1 MITDFEYEALKR
13 FRDSKDGITCKEFAE
28 IEGDGYTHRNFN
40 YLDIESYITPNYS
53 VWMNKQA
60 YILSEKGADAIVS
73 YEKCLN
79 HPHECKHTNKATGVK
94 YVIVEHRSGC
104 FCTGVYHLSYTSNIG
119 FTRVLAHATLYDC
132 KKDAEK
138 ALEEAIKN
146 SPTKYQNPKDYEF
159 SIEEVELTVKVQLPK
174 TYVCKDC
181 GKVLPIK
188 DYYIST
194 YCPNSWNTGVCT
206 DCQYK
211 RKRKEREA
219 MYGRNSRG
227 VYDYDSLD

>member
-28 IEGDGYTHRNFN
+28 IEGDGYTRRSFN
-40 YLDIESYITPNYS
+40 SLDIERYITPNYS

-60 YILSEKGADAIVS
+60 YVLSENGADAIVS
-73 YEKCLN
+73 YEKWLN

-119 FTRVLAHATLYDC
+119 FTRILAHATLYDC

-146 SPTKYQNPKDYEF
+146 SPIKYQNPKDYEF
-159 SIEEVELTVKVQLPK
+159 SIEEVELIVKVQLPK

-194 YCPNSWNTGVCT
+194 YCPNSWNTGVCA
-206 DCQYK
+206 DCQYE